1 MRSAS
6 PPDAELVSLKQQL
19 QDRETEITLLSETA
33 AVVNSELNL
42 ELVFQLVTERAKK
55 LINAETVL
63 IPLLDADCQQYTYRA
78 GAGTNSEEIVG
89 ASLPLD
95 YGVCGWVWRHKR
107 PWWRGVLQELEQEER
122 NKWEK
127 EAGTIILVPL
137 FGKRHFLGGI
147 VGINKIGGG
156 DFSKR
161 DLDLLTLFA
170 SQVSIAIENAIFFE
184 EINTARRQAE
194 IYQAELKSLNTE
206 LEQRVEA
213 RTSEL
218 ASINV
223 KLTEL
228 ALHDPLTGLPNRT
241 LIQDRLQYSIT
252 SAKRNNTQVSIM
264 MLDLDRFKEIND
276 TLGHHTGDL
285 FLIEIAGRLRATL
298 READT
303 VGRLGGDEFAIILP
317 DVATPAAEHVAK
329 KIIEALEKPLELE
342 GNWLSPAGSLGIAT
356 YPNHGQ
362 DESDLLRFADV
373 AMYSAKR
380 SCSGYVVYDGKVD
393 FKNYQ
398 QLTLVN
404 DLRNAIKLGE
414 FVLHYQPQVDL
425 FSGKIRR
432 VEVLAR
438 WPHPVE
444 GMIAP
449 DIFIPILEKTGLI
462 KPFTYWMLDTALEQL
477 TAWRNTSAHDVCLSA
492 NLSMHNICDPALP
505 EQLASLLKKWQTPAH
520 CLMLEITESCIMRD
534 PDLVISILSHLNEI
548 GVNFSVDDFGTGYSS
563 LMYLKRLPISEI
575 KIDKSFVM
583 DMSTSKEDAAIVL
596 STIYLAQ
603 NLGLEVVAEGVETQE
618 AYATLCKLKCDT
630 AQGYFI
636 SRPLPAEQ
644 IIEFITNRNSS
655 DGAAHGHGDTLF
667 SK

>member
-206 LEQRVEA
+206 LEQRVAA
-213 RTSEL
+213 R
-218 ASINV
+218 
-223 KLTEL
+223 
-228 ALHDPLTGLPNRT
+228 
-241 LIQDRLQYSIT
+241 Y
-252 SAKRNNTQVSIM
+252 
-264 MLDLDRFKEIND
+264 
-276 TLGHHTGDL
+276 L
-285 FLIEIAGRLRATL
+285 FLQKKLR
-298 READT
+298 
-303 VGRLGGDEFAIILP
+303 
-317 DVATPAAEHVAK
+317 
-329 KIIEALEKPLELE
+329 
-342 GNWLSPAGSLGIAT
+342 S
-356 YPNHGQ
+356 Q
-362 DESDLLRFADV
+362 
-373 AMYSAKR
+373 
-380 SCSGYVVYDGKVD
+380 
-393 FKNYQ
+393 
-398 QLTLVN
+398 
-404 DLRNAIKLGE
+404 
-414 FVLHYQPQVDL
+414 
-425 FSGKIRR
+425 
-432 VEVLAR
+432 
-438 WPHPVE
+438 
-444 GMIAP
+444 
-449 DIFIPILEKTGLI
+449 
-462 KPFTYWMLDTALEQL
+462 
-477 TAWRNTSAHDVCLSA
+477 
-492 NLSMHNICDPALP
+492 
-505 EQLASLLKKWQTPAH
+505 
-520 CLMLEITESCIMRD
+520 
-534 PDLVISILSHLNEI
+534 
-548 GVNFSVDDFGTGYSS
+548 
-563 LMYLKRLPISEI
+563 
-575 KIDKSFVM
+575 
-583 DMSTSKEDAAIVL
+583 
-596 STIYLAQ
+596 
-603 NLGLEVVAEGVETQE
+603 
-618 AYATLCKLKCDT
+618 
-630 AQGYFI
+630 
-636 SRPLPAEQ
+636 
-644 IIEFITNRNSS
+644 
-655 DGAAHGHGDTLF
+655 
-667 SK
+667 